1 MIKFL
6 GGIRLVGYRRF
17 QHHTM
22 TIIGD
27 PVVRVVSSVLE
38 VGRNIVIGK
47 LEFRKKK
54 AALKGDLPKYS
65 YVLSSFSYGRGE
77 EENQVNLAFSSV
89 IGRVMFMERTGS
101 ASTRRGPSSWHGVC
115 SSDPIR
121 VWLLCGLRA
130 TVWPERISDLCPRV
144 RVPGGVVLYCWC
156 GGAVLTRLQRWLT
169 QVLLLKSTIFT
180 TVQGGVAVRCWDST
194 VSPRKWGVCF
204 KYCCS
209 LRPRPHSSM

>member
-6 GGIRLVGYRRF
+6 GGIRLVGCRRF

-22 TIIGD
+22 TIVGD
-27 PVVRVVSSVLE
+27 PVVRVVAYVLE

-65 YVLSSFSYGRGE
+65 YVQSSFSYGRG

-101 ASTRRGPSSWHGVC
+101 ASTSRGP
-115 SSDPIR
+115 
-121 VWLLCGLRA
+121 
-130 TVWPERISDLCPRV
+130 
-144 RVPGGVVLYCWC
+144 
-156 GGAVLTRLQRWLT
+156 
-169 QVLLLKSTIFT
+169 
-180 TVQGGVAVRCWDST
+180 
-194 VSPRKWGVCF
+194 
-204 KYCCS
+204 
-209 LRPRPHSSM
+209 